1 MNQEVFSEI
10 GLIKRLLI
18 NTYDLLLLFSVLFF
32 ATIPLH
38 FFTDGH
44 AIGYE
49 NILYKIYLLGITVFY
64 YSWFWVNHNQTLGM
78 KAWKTL
84 VVNNNGERKITYLQ
98 ALVRLIVALLGGH
111 IFLLFN
117 KKSLQDTLSKTKL
130 VTKK

>member
-49 NILYKIYLLGITVFY
+49 NILY
-64 YSWFWVNHNQTLGM
+64 
-78 KAWKTL
+78 
-84 VVNNNGERKITYLQ
+84 
-98 ALVRLIVALLGGH
+98 
-111 IFLLFN
+111 
-117 KKSLQDTLSKTKL
+117 
-130 VTKK
+130 

>member
-1 MNQEVFSEI
+1 
-10 GLIKRLLI
+10 
-18 NTYDLLLLFSVLFF
+18 
-32 ATIPLH
+32 
-38 FFTDGH
+38 
-44 AIGYE
+44 
-49 NILYKIYLLGITVFY
+49 
-64 YSWFWVNHNQTLGM
+64 M